1 METGGIIYAL
11 LANNM
16 AGLKIIYV
24 SNPQNPILVGSIK
37 TGEKARGVST
47 IKKGA
52 KIYALLADYKK
63 GLSIIDVSNP

>member
-24 SNPQNPILVGSIK
+24 SNPQKPVLVNSIISGRLDVGLR
-37 TGEKARGVST
+37 TMEIGV
-47 IKKGA
+47 
-52 KIYALLADYKK
+52 KIYALVLDSQNVK
-63 GLSIIDVSNP
+63 IIDVNNP